1 MGCLSGLGDG
11 GCATGELL
19 VRAASIA
26 RSRKSHRTGADAV
39 LLKHDLDDPHGKI
52 STVGLVVSTR
62 CFRSSGFTG
71 ALGMRASYERV
82 YLPGVL
88 WISRVDSVRIK

>member
-52 STVGLVVSTR
+52 STVGL
-62 CFRSSGFTG
+62 SGFTG